1 MRFFFVFFP
10 LHRRDRRSI
19 EKNSS
24 SNLST
29 KTLSLETF
37 TVICP
42 VKREFWLPPPK
53 TRTAVADASVLEE
66 KEEKATT
73 ITTTTAAAAEEEE
86 PEEQTPSTSTST
98 STDDSRK
105 LASRLRLREA
115 RSLKQCREW
124 ARSAECPWG
133 DECIYAHGD
142 KPGKVSRGGGGGG
155 NGGEAGAAGTAAAKA
170 SSSKKGPL
178 PLPPLPGRC
187 PVDAAWPGSCEF
199 AKGVEGEEGGKR
211 CRWAIHGE
219 QEEEEENGTE
229 TKVELLCSLR
239 RRFPPPFSPSHAS
252 SSTTASSALPPATR
266 TALFDGN
273 YDFSPSISVLDSLG
287 LSHGVAGKFAALSRA
302 RAQRRRRRRKKEEE
316 AASAEAAAEEKEAE
330 DDEAAA
336 ASASLAAASLADDN
350 DNDNGR
356 EGEEEKDIGT
366 FFYRE
371 TGLHP
376 RERAAA
382 SSSLAL
388 DLRDKLYLAPL
399 TTVGNLPFRA
409 LAVSLGADVTCSEM
423 ALANNLLQ
431 GKGQEWALLKRHSS
445 ERLWGV
451 QIAGG
456 HADALAR
463 AAQLV
468 SDATDADFLDI
479 NMGCPIDLVA
489 HKGAGAGLLA
499 RPKKIQAL
507 VRAVSRVLTHPR
519 RLRDL
524 PLTIKVRKGVK
535 DGADSVHSWLPSVAR
550 GEWGPVAA
558 ATVHG
563 RSKQQRY
570 SKDSDWLYVR
580 QCARACSA
588 VNPAFQTISSGDVSC
603 FREYEAVREATAG
616 AVAGVMLAR
625 GALVSEKGKKF

>member
-1 MRFFFVFFP
+1 M
-10 LHRRDRRSI
+10 
-19 EKNSS
+19 
-24 SNLST
+24 T
-29 KTLSLETF
+29 
-37 TVICP
+37 
-42 VKREFWLPPPK
+42 
-53 TRTAVADASVLEE
+53 
-66 KEEKATT
+66 ATT
-73 ITTTTAAAAEEEE
+73 
-86 PEEQTPSTSTST
+86 
-98 STDDSRK
+98 
-105 LASRLRLREA
+105 
-115 RSLKQCREW
+115 
-124 ARSAECPWG
+124 
-133 DECIYAHGD
+133 
-142 KPGKVSRGGGGGG
+142 
-155 NGGEAGAAGTAAAKA
+155 KA
-170 SSSKKGPL
+170 SSSEKEPL

-199 AKGVEGEEGGKR
+199 AEGVQEEGKEGKR
-211 CRWAIHGE
+211 CRWAIHGGE
-219 QEEEEENGTE
+219 QEQDEEEEETETE

-239 RRFPPPFSPSHAS
+239 RRFPPPPSSSHAS
-252 SSTTASSALPPATR
+252 SSTTASSALPSATR

-273 YDFSPSISVLDSLG
+273 YDYSPAISVLDSLG
-287 LSHGVAGKFAALSRA
+287 LSHGVTGKFAARSRA
-302 RAQRRRRRRKKEEE
+302 RAQRRRKKEEE
-316 AASAEAAAEEKEAE
+316 AATKESEAK

-336 ASASLAAASLADDN
+336 AASAFLAAASLA
-350 DNDNGR
+350 
-356 EGEEEKDIGT
+356 DIGT

-371 TGLHP
+371 TSLHP
-376 RERAAA
+376 RERAASA
-382 SSSLAL
+382 SSLAL

-507 VRAVSRVLTHPR
+507 VKAVSGVLTHPQR
-519 RLRDL
+519 PRDL

-570 SKDSDWLYVR
+570 SKDSDWRYVGE
-580 QCARACSA
+580 CARACSA
-588 VNPAFQTISSGDVSC
+588 ANRDFQTISSGDVSC
-603 FREYEAVREATAG
+603 FREYEAVREATGG

-625 GALVSEKGKKF
+625 GALVSEKGEGKVFFERRFFFFFFFGLAVGAYVGAATAGGFVWWFASWGEGPRLSWPTFFSSSFFF